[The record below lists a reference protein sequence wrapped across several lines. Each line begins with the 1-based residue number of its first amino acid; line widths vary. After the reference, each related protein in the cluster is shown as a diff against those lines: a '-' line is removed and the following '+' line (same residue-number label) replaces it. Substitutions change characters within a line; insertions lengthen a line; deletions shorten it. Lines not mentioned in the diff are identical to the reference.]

1 MRYLL
6 YDPATLTRE
15 YAALEA
21 ISDHYPKIIV
31 SMDEVQLP
39 SKNGISHVQAWNFET
54 YLQNFR

>member
-1 MRYLL
+1 MRLPLIRSRYP
-6 YDPATLTRE
+6 DPRIRGI
-15 YAALEA
+15 EA